1 MSTTPTPNPPPA
13 KEGLRRSE
21 YIGYA
26 LGDTASNLFFQTFG
40 IFLTYFYTD
49 VWGLAPAVV
58 GTMFLIVRLVDAMA
72 DPLIGLMA
80 DRTETRWGKFRP
92 YLLWFALPYGIG
104 GYLLFASPSLAPD
117 GTFVQLENSANWLFD
132 KLPFLQWIFGQSEFS
147 QGGKLAYAYLTYGF
161 MMLMYS
167 FINVPYSSML
177 GVISP
182 SPRIRTLASSYR
194 FVGAFGGGL
203 LVSLFVRPLVK
214 FLGGGA
220 NEAGKVINE
229 LRGFQLTM
237 LIFAGIS
244 VLMFLICFATTKER
258 VKVPP
263 GQKSHAWG
271 EVKELVRNY
280 PWVMLLLSSIFSLTF
295 IGLRNGSAIYY
306 FKYVAKYD
314 NQPVLFGLF
323 DRVTVF
329 ISLGMACM
337 MLGSYCLSFFA
348 RVADKRVLSFGLTF
362 VTAACW
368 AAFYLIPAQNF
379 PLQLAVQALGTFCM
393 GPASALVWAMY
404 ADVADYGE
412 WKFGR
417 RSTGLVYSAS
427 LFAIKTGT
435 AVAGLMLPWIL
446 AKYDYLANVAQSTT
460 SIVGITL
467 TFSLFP
473 AGVAVLK
480 GVALWIYPL
489 GKSKVDQ
496 IEQDL
501 LARRAAANPT
511 PSL

>member
-1 MSTTPTPNPPPA
+1 MSTPQTAPA
-13 KEGLRRSE
+13 AKDGLKAKE

-49 VWGLAPAVV
+49 VWGLAPAAI
-58 GTMFLIVRLVDAMA
+58 GTMFLVIRLFDAA
-72 DPLIGLMA
+72 SDPLIGLMA
-80 DRTETRWGKFRP
+80 DRTQTRWGKFRP
-92 YLLWFALPYGIG
+92 YLLWFAIPYGLG
-104 GYLLFASPSLAPD
+104 GYLLFASPDLGAS
-117 GTFVQLENSANWLFD
+117 
-132 KLPFLQWIFGQSEFS
+132 
-147 QGGKLAYAYLTYGF
+147 GKLVYAYLTYAF
-161 MMLMYS
+161 MMLAYS

-214 FLGGGA
+214 WLGGGA

-229 LRGFQLTM
+229 LKGFQLTM
-237 LIFAGIS
+237 LIFA
-244 VLMFLICFATTKER
+244 VLSAALFLICFATTKER
-258 VKVPP
+258 VTVPP
-263 GQKSHAWG
+263 GQKNNAWG
-271 EVKELVRNY
+271 EVKELLRNY
-280 PWVMLLLSSIFSLTF
+280 PWIMLLLSAIFSLTF

-306 FKYVAKYD
+306 FKYVAGYD
-314 NQPVLFGLF
+314 NKPVLFGQF

-329 ISLGMACM
+329 ISLGMACQ
-337 MLGSYCLSFFA
+337 MLGCYCLSFFA
-348 RVADKRVLSFGLTF
+348 RVADKRVISYSLTS
-362 VTAACW
+362 VTAICW
-368 AAFYLIPAQNF
+368 ASFFWIPKDNF
-379 PLQLAVQALGTFCM
+379 PLQLTVQALGCFCM

-435 AVAGLMLPWIL
+435 ALAGLLLPWVL
-446 AKYDYLANVAQSTT
+446 AKYSYVANVAQTAA
-460 SIVGITL
+460 SILGITL

-473 AGVAVLK
+473 AGFAILKAVS
-480 GVALWIYPL
+480 LWIYPL
-489 GKSKVDQ
+489 SQTKVNT
-496 IEQDL
+496 IESEL
-501 LARRAAANPT
+501 AARRAITT
-511 PSL
+511 PLIKPA